1 MWDDFRDLL
10 QIHYVTQREDSEFW
24 KYCKY
29 DLKKTDKVKHILE
42 ICKHRPPSSWDFDL
56 YTGSAGWGVWS
67 WTIYGLDIVSKDNV
81 SSLLENHALLRTAKN
96 KYNKIDYNN
105 KIQSIDV
112 LKNKEF
118 LHKLINKTL

>member
-1 MWDDFRDLL
+1 LVLFILNFDSINFIDANLSALL
-10 QIHYVTQREDSEFW
+10 FAMI
-24 KYCKY
+24 Y